1 MKRNKVMGILGVLMV
16 LSLCLQ
22 SCATGKKGCG
32 CGNDINRMYQK
43 KR

>member
-1 MKRNKVMGILGVLMV
+1 MKWNKMV
-16 LSLCLQ
+16 LAILA
-22 SCATGKKGCG
+22 ATGLMIMVSSCGSSKKGCG